1 MAHLPWK
8 MKQEPVEM
16 AVSPPLGGDELRC
29 RLEDLVAELSVRGV
43 QKTSAS
49 RTRNSGE
56 RIQGGSLQGET
67 ERRAKMAEAVIGRS
81 ATRAGDQCVISV
93 DSEDGAAAEA
103 SRRVKQEAMSQWG
116 GSGAEHRA
124 LSVHAEKI
132 VQEEVTSS
140 RCAGATSEL
149 DQNKGAC
156 INKPTYDGKADWRMF
171 LIQFELM
178 AKLEGWTD
186 KEKTVGIITSLTGDA
201 LPYLRFIDV
210 AHGDS
215 YESVLA
221 QLSDCFV
228 GIQVAR
234 PRDGP
239 RADHGSGS
247 RASVSDRMPGAGRSM
262 VKAGRYDGTSPWEA
276 YQAKFKMAALNNAWS
291 PTEKAGQLA
300 AALDGKAL
308 QVLLDLGPDELESY
322 DVIATALDRRFG
334 RVEPAVGLRQRL
346 ATRIRGPGEKLGVLA
361 ADVLYL
367 ARRGYPDYP
376 PATQGDLAMEAFVR
390 GLTPNALRQQV
401 RLAAPTSLELALAHA
416 ERVEAVL
423 EEGERDWAPGGNQRE
438 GREWT
443 DRPRPTARQAQ
454 AEEEET
460 ADSHAAPPWISDLAA
475 LIRTVSTQAPHTR
488 LCWNC
493 GKPGHLQ
500 RRCPSAAAP
509 PNCSSSEKHQ
519 GARVSGTTSGIMAHL
534 PRKMKQEPA
543 EIAVSPPLGGDELR
557 CRLEDLVAELSVRGV
572 QKTSASRTRNSGERI
587 QGGSLQGETERRAK
601 MAEAVIGRSATRA
614 GDQCVISV
622 DSEDGAAAEASRR
635 VKQEATSQWG
645 GSGAEHRALSVHAEK
660 IVQEEVTSSRC
671 AGATSELDQ
680 NKGACINKPTYDGK
694 ADWRMFLIQ
703 FELMAKLEGWT
714 DKEKT
719 VGIITSLT
727 GDALPYLRFID
738 VAHGDSYESVL
749 AQLSDCFVGIQVARP
764 RDGPRADHGSG
775 SRASV
780 SDRMPGAGR
789 SMVKAGRYDG
799 TSPWEA
805 YQAKFKMT

>member
-1 MAHLPWK
+1 
-8 MKQEPVEM
+8 MKQEPAEM

-56 RIQGGSLQGET
+56 RIQGWSLQGEK

-103 SRRVKQEAMSQWG
+103 SRRVKQEARSQWG

-124 LSVHAEKI
+124 LSIHVEKI

-149 DQNKGAC
+149 LDQNKGAC
-156 INKPTYDGKADWRMF
+156 INKPTYD
-171 LIQFELM
+171 
-178 AKLEGWTD
+178 
-186 KEKTVGIITSLTGDA
+186 
-201 LPYLRFIDV
+201 
-210 AHGDS
+210 
-215 YESVLA
+215 
-221 QLSDCFV
+221 
-228 GIQVAR
+228 
-234 PRDGP
+234 
-239 RADHGSGS
+239 
-247 RASVSDRMPGAGRSM
+247 
-262 VKAGRYDGTSPWEA
+262 
-276 YQAKFKMAALNNAWS
+276 
-291 PTEKAGQLA
+291 
-300 AALDGKAL
+300 
-308 QVLLDLGPDELESY
+308 
-322 DVIATALDRRFG
+322 
-334 RVEPAVGLRQRL
+334 
-346 ATRIRGPGEKLGVLA
+346 

-460 ADSHAAPPWISDLAA
+460 ADSHTAPPWISDLAA

-519 GARVSGTTSGIMAHL
+519 GARERVAVDVLGPFPRSEMGNRFVLVALDYFTKWPEAYALADQEAETVAEALLEGFFSRFGISQELHSAQGRNFESRVFAEMCRRMGIQKTRTTPLHPQSDGLVERFNRTLAVQLAVTTASHQKDWDTQL
-534 PRKMKQEPA
+534 PLVLLACRSAVQDSTACTPALLMLGRELRTPA
-543 EIAVSPPLGGDELR
+543 EMIFGRPSDTPSVPPGPEYARRLQDRLEVAHHFAREQLQAAGVRQKRNYDLRARGRHFIAGELVWIFSPKRKRGRCPKLDSHWLGPCQVLERIGEGVYRGQLPPRGRKVVLHRDRLAPYLGRNPAQTDTATPDSPLLPPADSPCPASPSPSTPVPDSPLPGSSTPLDSVSPSAVADGGSTPVRPRPQRHRRLPGRLR
-557 CRLEDLVAELSVRGV
+557 LCPP
-572 QKTSASRTRNSGERI
+572 SRTR
-587 QGGSLQGETERRAK
+587 
-601 MAEAVIGRSATRA
+601 
-614 GDQCVISV
+614 D
-622 DSEDGAAAEASRR
+622 
-635 VKQEATSQWG
+635 
-645 GSGAEHRALSVHAEK
+645 
-660 IVQEEVTSSRC
+660 
-671 AGATSELDQ
+671 
-680 NKGACINKPTYDGK
+680 
-694 ADWRMFLIQ
+694 
-703 FELMAKLEGWT
+703 
-714 DKEKT
+714 
-719 VGIITSLT
+719 
-727 GDALPYLRFID
+727 
-738 VAHGDSYESVL
+738 
-749 AQLSDCFVGIQVARP
+749 
-764 RDGPRADHGSG
+764 
-775 SRASV
+775 
-780 SDRMPGAGR
+780 
-789 SMVKAGRYDG
+789 
-799 TSPWEA
+799 
-805 YQAKFKMT
+805 

>member
-1 MAHLPWK
+1 
-8 MKQEPVEM
+8 MKQEPAEM
-16 AVSPPLGGDELRC
+16 AVSLPLGGDELRC

-43 QKTSAS
+43 QKTSTS

-56 RIQGGSLQGET
+56 RIQGWSLQGET

-103 SRRVKQEAMSQWG
+103 SRRVKQEATSQWG

-140 RCAGATSEL
+140 RCAGATSELL

-262 VKAGRYDGTSPWEA
+262 VKAGRYDGTRATSELLDQNKGACINKPTYDGKADWHMFLIQFELMVNLEGWTDKEKTVGIITSLTGDA
-276 YQAKFKMAALNNAWS
+276 LPYLRFIDVAHGDSYESVLAQLSDCFVGIQVARPRDGPRADHGSGSRASAKFKMAALKNAWS

-334 RVEPAVGLRQRL
+334 RVEPAVSLRQRL

-454 AEEEET
+454 AEEEEYLPPSTFTTHSWGPT
-460 ADSHAAPPWISDLAA
+460 AKRGEGAPP
-475 LIRTVSTQAPHTR
+475 
-488 LCWNC
+488 
-493 GKPGHLQ
+493 
-500 RRCPSAAAP
+500 
-509 PNCSSSEKHQ
+509 
-519 GARVSGTTSGIMAHL
+519 
-534 PRKMKQEPA
+534 
-543 EIAVSPPLGGDELR
+543 
-557 CRLEDLVAELSVRGV
+557 LS
-572 QKTSASRTRNSGERI
+572 
-587 QGGSLQGETERRAK
+587 
-601 MAEAVIGRSATRA
+601 
-614 GDQCVISV
+614 
-622 DSEDGAAAEASRR
+622 
-635 VKQEATSQWG
+635 
-645 GSGAEHRALSVHAEK
+645 
-660 IVQEEVTSSRC
+660 
-671 AGATSELDQ
+671 
-680 NKGACINKPTYDGK
+680 
-694 ADWRMFLIQ
+694 
-703 FELMAKLEGWT
+703 
-714 DKEKT
+714 
-719 VGIITSLT
+719 
-727 GDALPYLRFID
+727 
-738 VAHGDSYESVL
+738 
-749 AQLSDCFVGIQVARP
+749 
-764 RDGPRADHGSG
+764 
-775 SRASV
+775 
-780 SDRMPGAGR
+780 
-789 SMVKAGRYDG
+789 
-799 TSPWEA
+799 
-805 YQAKFKMT
+805 

>member
-1 MAHLPWK
+1 
-8 MKQEPVEM
+8 
-16 AVSPPLGGDELRC
+16 
-29 RLEDLVAELSVRGV
+29 
-43 QKTSAS
+43 
-49 RTRNSGE
+49 
-56 RIQGGSLQGET
+56 
-67 ERRAKMAEAVIGRS
+67 MAEAVIGRS
-81 ATRAGDQCVISV
+81 ATRSGDQCVISV
-93 DSEDGAAAEA
+93 DSEDEAAAEA
-103 SRRVKQEAMSQWG
+103 SRRVKQEATSQWG

-124 LSVHAEKI
+124 LSV
-132 VQEEVTSS
+132 QEEETSS
-140 RCAGATSEL
+140 RCAGATSELL

-186 KEKTVGIITSLTGDA
+186 KEKTVGIVTSLTSDA

-247 RASVSDRMPGAGRSM
+247 RASVSDRMQGAGRST

-291 PTEKAGQLA
+291 PTQKAGQLA

-308 QVLLDLGPDELESY
+308 QVLLDLGPDELDSY

-346 ATRIRGPGEKLGVLA
+346 ATWIRGPGEKLGVLA

-367 ARRGYPDYP
+367 ARRGYPNYP

-423 EEGERDWAPGGNQRE
+423 EEGERDWAPGENQRE

-460 ADSHAAPPWISDLAA
+460 ADSHAATPWISDLAA
-475 LIRTVSTQAPHTR
+475 LIRTISTQAPHTR

-509 PNCSSSEKHQ
+509 PNRSSSGNTK
-519 GARVSGTTSGIMAHL
+519 G
-534 PRKMKQEPA
+534 PA
-543 EIAVSPPLGGDELR
+543 
-557 CRLEDLVAELSVRGV
+557 
-572 QKTSASRTRNSGERI
+572 
-587 QGGSLQGETERRAK
+587 
-601 MAEAVIGRSATRA
+601 
-614 GDQCVISV
+614 
-622 DSEDGAAAEASRR
+622 
-635 VKQEATSQWG
+635 
-645 GSGAEHRALSVHAEK
+645 
-660 IVQEEVTSSRC
+660 
-671 AGATSELDQ
+671 
-680 NKGACINKPTYDGK
+680 
-694 ADWRMFLIQ
+694 
-703 FELMAKLEGWT
+703 
-714 DKEKT
+714 
-719 VGIITSLT
+719 
-727 GDALPYLRFID
+727 
-738 VAHGDSYESVL
+738 
-749 AQLSDCFVGIQVARP
+749 
-764 RDGPRADHGSG
+764 
-775 SRASV
+775 
-780 SDRMPGAGR
+780 
-789 SMVKAGRYDG
+789 
-799 TSPWEA
+799 
-805 YQAKFKMT
+805 

>member
-1 MAHLPWK
+1 MAHLPRK
-8 MKQEPVEM
+8 MKQEPAEM

-29 RLEDLVAELSVRGV
+29 RLEDLGAELSVRGV

-56 RIQGGSLQGET
+56 RIQGWSLQGET

-81 ATRAGDQCVISV
+81 ATR
-93 DSEDGAAAEA
+93 
-103 SRRVKQEAMSQWG
+103 
-116 GSGAEHRA
+116 
-124 LSVHAEKI
+124 
-132 VQEEVTSS
+132 
-140 RCAGATSEL
+140 
-149 DQNKGAC
+149 
-156 INKPTYDGKADWRMF
+156 
-171 LIQFELM
+171 
-178 AKLEGWTD
+178 
-186 KEKTVGIITSLTGDA
+186 SLTGDA

-308 QVLLDLGPDELESY
+308 QVLLDLGPDELDSY

-367 ARRGYPDYP
+367 ARRGYPNYP
-376 PATQGDLAMEAFVR
+376 PATQGDLAMEAFGR
-390 GLTPNALRQQV
+390 GLTPNALREQV

-493 GKPGHLQ
+493 GKPRHLQ

-509 PNCSSSEKHQ
+509 PTRSSSEKTK
-519 GARVSGTTSGIMAHL
+519 GALAFG
-534 PRKMKQEPA
+534 
-543 EIAVSPPLGGDELR
+543 
-557 CRLEDLVAELSVRGV
+557 
-572 QKTSASRTRNSGERI
+572 
-587 QGGSLQGETERRAK
+587 
-601 MAEAVIGRSATRA
+601 
-614 GDQCVISV
+614 
-622 DSEDGAAAEASRR
+622 AAEAISDRFCVQSNGKVSVEISAEDLLSCCDSCGMGCNGGYPSAAWNFWTEEGLVSGGLYDSHVGCRPYSIPPCEHHVNGSRPPCKGEEGDTPKC
-635 VKQEATSQWG
+635 VLQCEDGYSPSYKQDKRYG
-645 GSGAEHRALSVHAEK
+645 
-660 IVQEEVTSSRC
+660 VTSYAVPSSEKQIMTELYKNGPVE
-671 AGATSELDQ
+671 GAFIVYEDFLMYKT
-680 NKGACINKPTYDGK
+680 GK
-694 ADWRMFLIQ
+694 F
-703 FELMAKLEGWT
+703 
-714 DKEKT
+714 
-719 VGIITSLT
+719 
-727 GDALPYLRFID
+727 
-738 VAHGDSYESVL
+738 
-749 AQLSDCFVGIQVARP
+749 
-764 RDGPRADHGSG
+764 
-775 SRASV
+775 
-780 SDRMPGAGR
+780 
-789 SMVKAGRYDG
+789 
-799 TSPWEA
+799 
-805 YQAKFKMT
+805 

>member
-1 MAHLPWK
+1 MAHLPRK
-8 MKQEPVEM
+8 MKQEPAEI

-103 SRRVKQEAMSQWG
+103 SRRVKQEATSQWG

-509 PNCSSSEKHQ
+509 PNCSSSEN
-519 GARVSGTTSGIMAHL
+519 
-534 PRKMKQEPA
+534 
-543 EIAVSPPLGGDELR
+543 
-557 CRLEDLVAELSVRGV
+557 LS
-572 QKTSASRTRNSGERI
+572 
-587 QGGSLQGETERRAK
+587 L
-601 MAEAVIGRSATRA
+601 
-614 GDQCVISV
+614 
-622 DSEDGAAAEASRR
+622 
-635 VKQEATSQWG
+635 
-645 GSGAEHRALSVHAEK
+645 
-660 IVQEEVTSSRC
+660 
-671 AGATSELDQ
+671 
-680 NKGACINKPTYDGK
+680 
-694 ADWRMFLIQ
+694 
-703 FELMAKLEGWT
+703 
-714 DKEKT
+714 
-719 VGIITSLT
+719 
-727 GDALPYLRFID
+727 
-738 VAHGDSYESVL
+738 
-749 AQLSDCFVGIQVARP
+749 
-764 RDGPRADHGSG
+764 
-775 SRASV
+775 
-780 SDRMPGAGR
+780 
-789 SMVKAGRYDG
+789 
-799 TSPWEA
+799 
-805 YQAKFKMT
+805 